1 MGQKKTGILGFG
13 IISPKILATFRY
25 IPYICRRNVSL
36 TKLYT
41 VMKKLMMILMCMMSM
56 TVFAQDKPP
65 VQVATTMI
73 QNQNAK
79 FQLFPT
85 QNIYVFLKLNTATG
99 EITIVQYGMS
109 RDERVEVKLE
119 SEVYPLVQP
128 EDEQPGRFFLYPT
141 TNIYN
146 FIMLDQI
153 DGRIWQV
160 QWDTKPD
167 NRIIFKIGKAGN

>member
-1 MGQKKTGILGFG
+1 
-13 IISPKILATFRY
+13 
-25 IPYICRRNVSL
+25 
-36 TKLYT
+36 
-41 VMKKLMMILMCMMSM
+41 MKKLMIILMCMMSM

-73 QNQNAK
+73 QNQNAR

-109 RDERVEVKLE
+109 RDERVEVKLD

-128 EDEQPGRFFLYPT
+128 EEEQPGRFFLYPT

>member
-1 MGQKKTGILGFG
+1 
-13 IISPKILATFRY
+13 
-25 IPYICRRNVSL
+25 
-36 TKLYT
+36 
-41 VMKKLMMILMCMMSM
+41 
-56 TVFAQDKPP
+56 
-65 VQVATTMI
+65 MI

-146 FIMLDQI
+146 FIMLDQV

-160 QWDTKPD
+160 QWDTRPD